1 MIRVMTLKD
10 APAAAVWRREPYRLF
25 FPLGLALAWAGVL
38 HWLLHGLGLLP
49 DYRPVFHSITQIQG
63 FLMCFALGFLLT
75 AIPRRT
81 GTAPPAAWQVVLAAV
96 CSVAIV
102 ICAWFGWFGLAQVFW
117 IAIVI
122 MLIGFAVKRFRS
134 GQATRRPPN
143 SFVWIPLS
151 LAIGVAGSILIG
163 LDGILGDEYYRVYA
177 LGRLLL
183 LQGMFSGLIVGA
195 GGMVLPLLTR
205 GVGPPDGAATAQ
217 DRRARL
223 AHVVAALVLAGSF
236 WWEQA
241 IDLQSGLALR
251 AVLIGWLLVVVAGI
265 WRKPTIPGWH
275 RRLVWLSAWIIPL
288 GYTLA
293 ALFPAQK
300 KAGLHVVFIGG
311 FAMMALSVGLHV
323 TLAHGGHQTLARGRP
338 WQVPLCGGFLLV
350 SVVLRTLVDF
360 DSPRFFPW
368 LATSAGAFLIATLF
382 WAGLALPRMWREG
395 EPPRADS

>member
-1 MIRVMTLKD
+1 MTSID
-10 APAAAVWRREPYRLF
+10 ETGASVWRREPYRVF

-38 HWLLHGLGLLP
+38 HWLLHGVGLLQ

-81 GTAPPAAWQVVLAAV
+81 GTAPPAAWQMILAGV
-96 CSVAIV
+96 SSVAIV
-102 ICAWFGWFGLAQVFW
+102 VCAWRGWFGASQVFW
-117 IAIVI
+117 LVIVI
-122 MLIGFAVKRFRS
+122 TLIAFAVKRFRAA
-134 GQATRRPPN
+134 QATRRPPN

-151 LAIGVAGSILIG
+151 LTIGVAGSLLIVLYG
-163 LDGILGDEYYRVYA
+163 LLGDESYRLHE

-183 LQGMFSGLIVGA
+183 LQGMFAGLIIGA

-205 GVGPPDGAATAQ
+205 GAGPPDGQATTR

-223 AHVVAALVLAGSF
+223 AHVVAALLLAGSF
-236 WWEQA
+236 WWEQT
-241 IDLQSGLALR
+241 IDLQSGLAFR
-251 AVLIGWLLVVVAGI
+251 ALLVGSLLIVVAGI
-265 WRKPTIPGWH
+265 WRRPSVPGWH

-293 ALFPAQK
+293 ALFPEQK

-323 TLAHGGHQTLARGRP
+323 TLAHGGHQALARGRP
-338 WQVPLCGGFLLV
+338 WQVPLYGGFLIV
-350 SVVLRTLVDF
+350 SAVLRVLVDF
-360 DSPRFFPW
+360 DPARFFTW
-368 LATSAGAFLIATLF
+368 LAVSAGAFLVATLW
-382 WAGLALPRMWREG
+382 WAGLALPRMRKV
-395 EPPRADS
+395 PPRA

>member
-1 MIRVMTLKD
+1 VTPNDELARASL
-10 APAAAVWRREPYRLF
+10 WRREPYRVF

-38 HWLLHGLGLLP
+38 HWLLHGVGLLP

-81 GTAPPAAWQVVLAAV
+81 GTAPPAAWQMILMAV
-96 CSVAIV
+96 SSAAIV
-102 ICAWFGWFGLAQVFW
+102 VCAWFAWFGVSQVFW
-117 IAIVI
+117 LIVVITLIA
-122 MLIGFAVKRFRS
+122 FAVKRFR
-134 GQATRRPPN
+134 GAQATRRPPN

-151 LAIGVAGSILIG
+151 LAIGVAGSLLIG
-163 LDGILGDEYYRVYA
+163 LYGILGDEYYRLHE
-177 LGRLLL
+177 LGRLFL
-183 LQGMFSGLIVGA
+183 LQGMFAGLIIGA

-205 GVGPPDGAATAQ
+205 GQGPPDGKATGR
-217 DRRARL
+217 DRGIRRA
-223 AHVVAALVLAGSF
+223 HVAAGLLLAGSF

-241 IDLQSGLALR
+241 IDLQSGLAFR
-251 AVLIGWLLVVVAGI
+251 AVLVGSLLIAVGGI
-265 WRKPTIPGWH
+265 WRRPSIPGWH

-293 ALFPAQK
+293 ALFPAEK

-338 WQVPLCGGFLLV
+338 WQVPLYGGFLIV
-350 SVVLRTLVDF
+350 SALFRGLVDF
-360 DSPRFFPW
+360 DSPRFFTW
-368 LATSAGAFLIATLF
+368 LAVSAGAFLVATLW
-382 WAGLALPRMWREG
+382 WAGLVVPRMRNG
-395 EPPRADS
+395 ASPKA

>member
-1 MIRVMTLKD
+1 MARVMTPND
-10 APAAAVWRREPYRLF
+10 APADPSVWRREPYRVF

-81 GTAPPAAWQVVLAAV
+81 GTAPPAAWQMILTAV
-96 CSVAIV
+96 SSVAV
-102 ICAWFGWFGLAQVFW
+102 VVCAWLGWFGLSQVFW
-117 IAIVI
+117 LAIVI
-122 MLIGFAVKRFRS
+122 TLIGFAVQRFRS
-134 GQATRRPPN
+134 GQANRRPPN

-151 LAIGVAGSILIG
+151 LAIGVAGSLLIG
-163 LDGILGDEYYRVYA
+163 LYGLLGDEYYRFHE

-183 LQGMFSGLIVGA
+183 LQGMFSGLLVGA

-205 GVGPPDGAATAQ
+205 GVGAPDGAATGP
-217 DRRARL
+217 DRWARIG
-223 AHVVAALVLAGSF
+223 HVTAALLLAGSF

-241 IDLQSGLALR
+241 IDLQAGLAFR
-251 AVLIGWLLVVVAGI
+251 AVLMGWLLVVVGGI

-275 RRLVWLSAWIIPL
+275 RRLVWLSAWMVPL

-300 KAGLHVVFIGG
+300 KAGLHVVFIAG

-323 TLAHGGHQTLARGRP
+323 TLAHGGHPALARGRP
-338 WQVPLCGGFLLV
+338 WQVPLYGGLLIV
-350 SVVLRTLVDF
+350 AGLLRALVDF
-360 DSPRFFPW
+360 DAPRFFTW
-368 LATSAGAFLIATLF
+368 LVASAGTFLVATLF
-382 WAGLALPRMWREG
+382 WAGLALPRMWRDG
-395 EPPRADS
+395 S

>member
-1 MIRVMTLKD
+1 MRNGSAIDAVTIDELAE
-10 APAAAVWRREPYRLF
+10 APAWRREPYRVF
-25 FPLGLALAWAGVL
+25 FSLGLVFAWAGVL
-38 HWLLHGLGLLP
+38 HWLLHGLGLLA

-63 FLMCFALGFLLT
+63 FLMCFALGFLFT

-81 GTAPPAAWQVVLAAV
+81 GTAAPAAWQMILAVV
-96 CSVAIV
+96 SSIAIV
-102 ICAWFGWFGLAQVFW
+102 VCAWLGWFGVSQIFW

-122 MLIGFAVKRFRS
+122 TLIGFAVKRFRD

-151 LAIGVAGSILIG
+151 LAIGVAGSLLIG
-163 LDGILGDEYYRVYA
+163 LYGMLGDEYYRLHE

-205 GVGPPDGAATAQ
+205 GVGPPDGEATRR

-223 AHVVAALVLAGSF
+223 AHAAAALLLVGSF

-241 IDLQSGLALR
+241 IDLQSGLAFR
-251 AVLIGWLLVVVAGI
+251 AVLLGWLLVVVGGI
-265 WRKPTIPGWH
+265 WRKPAIPGWH
-275 RRLVWLSAWIIPL
+275 RRLVWLSAWMIPL

-311 FAMMALSVGLHV
+311 FAMLALSVGLHV
-323 TLAHGGHQTLARGRP
+323 TLAHGGHQALARGRP
-338 WQVPLCGGFLLV
+338 WQVPLYGGLLIL
-350 SVVLRTLVDF
+350 SGLLRALVDF
-360 DSPRFFPW
+360 DAPRFFTW
-368 LATSAGAFLIATLF
+368 LVASAGTFLVATLL
-382 WAGLALPRMWREG
+382 WAGLVLPRMWRE
-395 EPPRADS
+395 A